1 MKNRKKILLSGIGL
15 IIGIGLVFGGN
26 YLYRAHKY
34 QQIVADIEI
43 QPINLAEISD
53 GVYSGHFD
61 ALLVGAKTK
70 VTVKDHKISAVELV
84 EHKTELGEKAE
95 KIVKDVVNQ
104 QSLAV
109 DTVSGATNSSKVI
122 LKSID
127 NALNSEPSD

>member
-15 IIGIGLVFGGN
+15 IVGIGLVFGGN
-26 YLYRAHKY
+26 YLYRAYKY

-43 QPINLAEISD
+43 QPINLAEIAD

-70 VTVKDHKISAVELV
+70 VTVKDHKISVVELV

-95 KIVKDVVNQ
+95 KIVEDVVNQ

-127 NALNSEPSD
+127 NALNSEPND